1 MKTMQNDT
9 TGIIGL
15 FFSWYTAFAGLVT
28 IEKLPILLSC
38 AASVMTF
45 IYYYRKNKKL

>member
-1 MKTMQNDT
+1 MKAMQKDA

-15 FFSWYTAFAGLVT
+15 LFSWYSAFAGLVT
-28 IEKLPILLSC
+28 FDKIVMSC
-38 AASVMTF
+38 SMAASIMTF